1 LISKTGNQNQ
11 ILGKSTN
18 CRFLGK
24 IMTEQL
30 SNSFLPHNTHK
41 FSSIVNNP
49 EPNFARILVID
60 DRPLSRMT
68 AVDLLSLDGYEVLE
82 ASGDRKIFESIIEQQ
97 PDLLLL
103 DIMLQET
110 NGFELCKQLKQDDRT
125 RDLPII
131 LTTVEARR
139 EYRIKV
145 AEVGADDLLTK
156 PFDRFELSTRVKNL
170 INQKRLNEG
179 LDQTEQVLF
188 SIAKA
193 VESRSSD
200 RGGSCARVADLVRM
214 FGEYLEL
221 SIEDIENL
229 VFASHLH
236 DIGTIAIPDSIMLKE
251 GELTAEERELIRQH
265 VLIGEKICQPLR
277 NRKGVLPII
286 RHHHERWDGTGYP
299 DGLSAEQIPYLA
311 QIFQVIDIYD
321 ALTSDRPH
329 KKAYIPDEALAII
342 AEETAKGWRNPELI
356 AAFTS
361 FIHAI
366 GNSLLTQPET
376 AKNRG

>member
-1 LISKTGNQNQ
+1 MSKKIS
-11 ILGKSTN
+11 S
-18 CRFLGK
+18 C
-24 IMTEQL
+24 
-30 SNSFLPHNTHK
+30 FLPHNHN
-41 FSSIVNNP
+41 SSIVNNP
-49 EPNFARILVID
+49 ELNSAKILVVD

-82 ASGDRKIFESIIEQQ
+82 ANSDRKIFDSILEQQ

-103 DIMLQET
+103 DVMLQET
-110 NGFELCKQLKQDDRT
+110 NGFELCKQLKGDYRT

-139 EYRIKV
+139 EFRLKV
-145 AEVGADDLLTK
+145 VEVGADDLLTK
-156 PFDRFELSTRVKNL
+156 PFDRFELSSRVKNL

-221 SIEDIENL
+221 SAEDSGNL
-229 VFASHLH
+229 IFAAHLH
-236 DIGTIAIPDSIMLKE
+236 DIGTIAIPDSVMLKE
-251 GELTAEERELIRQH
+251 GELTPDERELIRQH

-329 KKAYIPDEALAII
+329 KKAYTPDEALKII
-342 AEETAKGWRNPELI
+342 AEETVKGWRNPELI
-356 AAFTS
+356 AAFTN
-361 FIHAI
+361 FIHI
-366 GNSLLTQPET
+366 INNYQLTQPKT
-376 AKNRG
+376 VSNN

>member
-1 LISKTGNQNQ
+1 
-11 ILGKSTN
+11 
-18 CRFLGK
+18 
-24 IMTEQL
+24 MTKPL
-30 SNSFLPHNTHK
+30 SNCFLPHNIHK

-49 EPNFARILVID
+49 EPNFAKILVID

-82 ASGDRKIFESIIEQQ
+82 ASGDRKILESIIEQQ

-110 NGFELCKQLKQDDRT
+110 NGFELCKQLKQDERT

-170 INQKRLNEG
+170 IAQKRLNEG

-200 RGGSCARVADLVRM
+200 RGGSCARVADLVQM

-221 SIEDIENL
+221 SREDIDNL

-236 DIGTIAIPDSIMLKE
+236 DIGTIAIPDSVMLKE
-251 GELTAEERELIRQH
+251 GQLTAEERELIGQH

-277 NRKGVLPII
+277 NRRGVLPII

-311 QIFQVIDIYD
+311 QIFQIIDIYD

-329 KKAYIPDEALAII
+329 KKAYTPDEALAII
-342 AEETAKGWRNPELI
+342 AEETAKGWRNPQLI
-356 AAFTS
+356 AAFTG
-361 FIHAI
+361 FIHVI
-366 GNSLLTQPET
+366 GNSLVTEPET
-376 AKNRG
+376 VN

>member
-1 LISKTGNQNQ
+1 MSTKIS
-11 ILGKSTN
+11 SY
-18 CRFLGK
+18 
-24 IMTEQL
+24 
-30 SNSFLPHNTHK
+30 FLPRNHK
-41 FSSIVNNP
+41 ISTVNKP
-49 EPNFARILVID
+49 EPNSAKILVVD

-82 ASGDRKIFESIIEQQ
+82 ADGDRKVFDSIVEQQ

-103 DIMLQET
+103 DVMLQET
-110 NGFELCKQLKQDDRT
+110 NGFELCKLLKQDTRT

-156 PFDRFELSTRVKNL
+156 PLDRLELSARVKNL
-170 INQKRLNEG
+170 IDRKRLNEG

-214 FGEYLEL
+214 FGEYLQL
-221 SIEDIENL
+221 STEDIENL
-229 VFASHLH
+229 VFAAHLH
-236 DIGTIAIPDSIMLKE
+236 DIGTIAIPDSVMLKA

-286 RHHHERWDGTGYP
+286 RNHHERWDGTGYP

-311 QIFQVIDIYD
+311 QVFQIIDIYD

-329 KKAYIPDEALAII
+329 KKAYSPDEALEIM

-356 AAFTS
+356 RAFTT
-361 FIHAI
+361 FIHLMD
-366 GNSLLTQPET
+366 NSQLIKPEIV
-376 AKNRG
+376 NN

>member
-1 LISKTGNQNQ
+1 
-11 ILGKSTN
+11 
-18 CRFLGK
+18 
-24 IMTEQL
+24 MTEQL
-30 SNSFLPHNTHK
+30 SNFFLPNNTHNP
-41 FSSIVNNP
+41 SSTVNNP
-49 EPNFARILVID
+49 EPNSAKILVVD

-82 ASGDRKIFESIIEQQ
+82 ANGDREIFDSIIEQQ

-110 NGFELCKQLKQDDRT
+110 NGFELCKQLKQDNRT

-139 EYRIKV
+139 EYKIKV

-170 INQKRLNEG
+170 ITQKRLNEG

-214 FGEYLEL
+214 FAEYLEL
-221 SIEDIENL
+221 SLEDIENL

-236 DIGTIAIPDSIMLKE
+236 DIGTIAIPDSVMLKE
-251 GELTAEERELIRQH
+251 GELTSEERELIRQH

-277 NRKGVLPII
+277 NRRGVLPII
-286 RHHHERWDGTGYP
+286 RHHHERWDGSGYP
-299 DGLSAEQIPYLA
+299 DGLSTDQIPYLA
-311 QIFQVIDIYD
+311 QIFQIIDIYD

-329 KKAYIPDEALAII
+329 KKAYTPDEALAII

-356 AAFTS
+356 KSFTN
-361 FIHAI
+361 FIRI
-366 GNSLLTQPET
+366 MGSPLLTQPE
-376 AKNRG
+376 KVN